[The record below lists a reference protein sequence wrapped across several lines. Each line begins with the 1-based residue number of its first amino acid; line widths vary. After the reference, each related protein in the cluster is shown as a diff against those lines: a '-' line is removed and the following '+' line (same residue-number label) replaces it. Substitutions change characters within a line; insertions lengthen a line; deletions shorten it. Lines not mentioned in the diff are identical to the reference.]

1 MSERRWTARGLAIGV
16 VMAVLAGIAFAVWVF
31 ERIVATG

>member
-1 MSERRWTARGLAIGV
+1 MSGRSPTSRGFGIAV
-16 VMAVLAGIAFAVWVF
+16 VAAVLAGIAFAMWVF

>member
-1 MSERRWTARGLAIGV
+1 MNERRSTARGLAVGV

-31 ERIVATG
+31 ERIVAPG